1 MTQSL
6 RIGIKDLGMRTKE
19 YRMDIFKRT
28 GLYFVTSSSLSR
40 KDSFTTVRAY
50 LEAGGRL
57 FQLREKEWS
66 KEKLIEEGRKFKKLS
81 LQYDAVFI
89 VNDDPFLAL
98 ELSADGVHLG
108 QNDVGVKE
116 ARRILGESAIIG
128 VSTHS
133 VKEALSAQEDGA
145 DYINIG
151 PVFMT
156 DTKKGIKNL
165 STLELIDILKVVKVP
180 YTFMG
185 GIKKHRIPELL
196 GYKPTALAMIT
207 EISMAEDVKT
217 ATTDIIKAIGK

>member
-1 MTQSL
+1 
-6 RIGIKDLGMRTKE
+6 
-19 YRMDIFKRT
+19 MDVFKKA

-40 KDSFTTVRAY
+40 KDSFTTVRDY

-66 KEKLIEEGRKFKKLS
+66 KEKLIEEGRKFKELS
-81 LQYDAVFI
+81 LKHDAIFI

-108 QNDVGVKE
+108 QNDTSIKE
-116 ARRILGESAIIG
+116 ARQILGEDAIIG
-128 VSTHS
+128 LSTHN
-133 VKEALSAQEDGA
+133 VKEVLSAQEEGA

-156 DTKKGIKNL
+156 DTKKGIKNI
-165 STLELIDILKVVKVP
+165 STIELIDILKVVKIP

-196 GYKPTALAMIT
+196 EYKPTALAMIT
-207 EISMAEDVKT
+207 EISMAEDVRT
-217 ATTDIIKAIGK
+217 VTSDIIKVIGK